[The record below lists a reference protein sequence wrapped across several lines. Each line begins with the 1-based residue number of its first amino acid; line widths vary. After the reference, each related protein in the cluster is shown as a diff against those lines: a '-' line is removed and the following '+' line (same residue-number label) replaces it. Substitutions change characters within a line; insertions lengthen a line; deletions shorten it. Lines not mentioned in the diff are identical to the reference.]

1 MDSED
6 MNSIFEQIKNIRKP
20 NAKLTKENQENEKD
34 DLKDVLSGVT
44 EEIQRVLKEIILRKK
59 IYAELQICHNRILA
73 KYKTVK

>member
-34 DLKDVLSGVT
+34 DLKDV
-44 EEIQRVLKEIILRKK
+44 
-59 IYAELQICHNRILA
+59 
-73 KYKTVK
+73 

>member
-44 EEIQRVLKEIILRKK
+44 EEIQRVLKE
-59 IYAELQICHNRILA
+59 NNF
-73 KYKTVK
+73 T